1 MRRGIALLAAASSS
15 ASGAVA
21 PQQRGAAAAVRLEAA
36 ASSLAH
42 PDKQRSEDAH
52 FLCGR
57 AFGVFDGVGGWTEQG
72 VDVAAFSRALAEQA
86 AASLSDDATEL
97 GRPVEG
103 GLCGALQAGLE
114 LVQLPGSSTACL
126 VCIDERGK
134 LSALN
139 LGDSG
144 YRLLRPAAAGVME
157 LVTRSEQQ
165 QHAFNYPFQI
175 GHFDSS
181 DRPEDGV
188 ASQAQ
193 VAPGDLLLL
202 ATDGV
207 FDNLHDEEL
216 AALAAAL
223 LLGEAGGGA
232 DADAVARAV
241 ADGARAAS
249 QSSTRSTPF
258 AASAREHGRS
268 HAGGKMD
275 DVTVIAVK
283 VLGGGAATQ
292 PTPRSRL

>member
-1 MRRGIALLAAASSS
+1 MSEPAKKAA
-15 ASGAVA
+15 
-21 PQQRGAAAAVRLEAA
+21 
-36 ASSLAH
+36 
-42 PDKQRSEDAH
+42 
-52 FLCGR
+52 
-57 AFGVFDGVGGWTEQG
+57 
-72 VDVAAFSRALAEQA
+72 
-86 AASLSDDATEL
+86 
-97 GRPVEG
+97 
-103 GLCGALQAGLE
+103 
-114 LVQLPGSSTACL
+114 
-126 VCIDERGK
+126 
-134 LSALN
+134 
-139 LGDSG
+139 
-144 YRLLRPAAAGVME
+144 
-157 LVTRSEQQ
+157 
-165 QHAFNYPFQI
+165 
-175 GHFDSS
+175 
-181 DRPEDGV
+181 
-188 ASQAQ
+188 
-193 VAPGDLLLL
+193 LLL

-223 LLGEAGGGA
+223 LLGEAGEEGGGA